1 MANLRSATVL
11 FALCSLLVGG
21 KTLAA
26 DKPQQ
31 TGVSSERLD
40 IPSIIN
46 EAVLPRASTRFG
58 WKMRS
63 AGLFARFS

>member
-40 IPSIIN
+40 ITFDYQRGGIVS
-46 EAVLPRASTRFG
+46 S
-58 WKMRS
+58 
-63 AGLFARFS
+63 

>member
-31 TGVSSERLD
+31 TAANRS
-40 IPSIIN
+40 
-46 EAVLPRASTRFG
+46 VLGAP
-58 WKMRS
+58 
-63 AGLFARFS
+63 